1 MPSFL
6 ILWLLRIVTSTVKNL
21 PNDRIEINLNIIP
34 LIIKK
39 RPMYGINKFL
49 LIGNR
54 IKMADNIPREFAIPI
69 VIQII
74 LIVPLSKFFLSSLP
88 E

>member
-1 MPSFL
+1 
-6 ILWLLRIVTSTVKNL
+6 
-21 PNDRIEINLNIIP
+21 
-34 LIIKK
+34 
-39 RPMYGINKFL
+39 
-49 LIGNR
+49 
-54 IKMADNIPREFAIPI
+54 MADNIPREFAIPI